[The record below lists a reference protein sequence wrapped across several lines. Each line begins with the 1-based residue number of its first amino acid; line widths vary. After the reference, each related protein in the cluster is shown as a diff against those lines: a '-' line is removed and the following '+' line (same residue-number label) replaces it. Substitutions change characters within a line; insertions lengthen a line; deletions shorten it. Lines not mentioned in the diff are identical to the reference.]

1 MPCKAE
7 EESGLAPADDE
18 NAAGRKISRKDI
30 YFLMGEQYK
39 YVKTSG
45 SNVKDT
51 LHFRQSAGGADA
63 F

>member
-1 MPCKAE
+1 MQENFLPCKAE

-39 YVKTSG
+39 CSK
-45 SNVKDT
+45 
-51 LHFRQSAGGADA
+51 
-63 F
+63 